1 MIFSIKTTIRRLLFF
16 LTKSLLYVCIWQKS
30 DELKQ
35 SKCLTNQI
43 EKPKAKSLSKIFQPI
58 PLYIICVHV
67 YIRYMI
73 KKKNEQAIIS
83 TSIQISE
90 QNTKWG
96 IDIKEYL
103 KTTFLFEFVLCL

>member
-1 MIFSIKTTIRRLLFF
+1 
-16 LTKSLLYVCIWQKS
+16 
-30 DELKQ
+30 
-35 SKCLTNQI
+35 
-43 EKPKAKSLSKIFQPI
+43 
-58 PLYIICVHV
+58 
-67 YIRYMI
+67 MI

-103 KTTFLFEFVLCL
+103 KTTFLYCAYKLRFYNLYDLRYDVHVF

>member
-1 MIFSIKTTIRRLLFF
+1 M
-16 LTKSLLYVCIWQKS
+16 
-30 DELKQ
+30 
-35 SKCLTNQI
+35 
-43 EKPKAKSLSKIFQPI
+43 
-58 PLYIICVHV
+58 
-67 YIRYMI
+67 YMI

-103 KTTFLFEFVLCL
+103 KTTFLFEFELCLQTQILQSL

>member
-1 MIFSIKTTIRRLLFF
+1 MFPIKTTIRRLVFF
-16 LTKSLLYVCIWQKS
+16 LTKPLLYVCIWQKG

-58 PLYIICVHV
+58 PLYIIRLHV
-67 YIRYMI
+67 YIQYMI
-73 KKKNEQAIIS
+73 KKKNEQVIIS
-83 TSIQISE
+83 TSIQIGE

-103 KTTFLFEFVLCL
+103 KTTILFEFELCL

>member
-1 MIFSIKTTIRRLLFF
+1 M
-16 LTKSLLYVCIWQKS
+16 
-30 DELKQ
+30 
-35 SKCLTNQI
+35 
-43 EKPKAKSLSKIFQPI
+43 
-58 PLYIICVHV
+58 
-67 YIRYMI
+67 YMI

-103 KTTFLFEFVLCL
+103 KTTFLLEFVLCLQSLWSKIWCTCILNKHVVLMSKMKKNIPENNSNRV

>member
-1 MIFSIKTTIRRLLFF
+1 
-16 LTKSLLYVCIWQKS
+16 
-30 DELKQ
+30 
-35 SKCLTNQI
+35 
-43 EKPKAKSLSKIFQPI
+43 
-58 PLYIICVHV
+58 
-67 YIRYMI
+67 MI

-103 KTTFLFEFVLCL
+103 KTTFLFEFVLCLQTQILQSLWSKIWCTCILNKHVILMSKMKKKIPENNSNRV

>member
-1 MIFSIKTTIRRLLFF
+1 
-16 LTKSLLYVCIWQKS
+16 
-30 DELKQ
+30 
-35 SKCLTNQI
+35 
-43 EKPKAKSLSKIFQPI
+43 
-58 PLYIICVHV
+58 
-67 YIRYMI
+67 MI

-103 KTTFLFEFVLCL
+103 KTTVLFEFVLCLQTQILQSL

>member
-1 MIFSIKTTIRRLLFF
+1 
-16 LTKSLLYVCIWQKS
+16 
-30 DELKQ
+30 
-35 SKCLTNQI
+35 
-43 EKPKAKSLSKIFQPI
+43 
-58 PLYIICVHV
+58 
-67 YIRYMI
+67 MI

-96 IDIKEYL
+96 RIDIKEYL